1 MSPDRRTSGS
11 VFTRG
16 GPLAAVIVIHVAI
29 VYLLAVSMGVVDAPK
44 FAQPVQAVFIPEPTA
59 PEPEQPKIKP
69 QIAEVAPPTAEQP
82 PEIQFDELSAFDNIF
97 LIAESESTPIG
108 YAQLIMDS
116 KEESLKGTRS
126 LEIRRIYSS
135 QEYIGKGVGKE
146 LMSASIQEA
155 KQRGCDSIWLGV
167 WEKNPRAISFYK
179 QWGFKEVGTHIFH
192 VGDDPQMDFI
202 MELALV

>member
-1 MSPDRRTSGS
+1 MQLLYPVNIRYGTTDDARMLSELGAKTFYDTFANDNTPENID
-11 VFTRG
+11 
-16 GPLAAVIVIHVAI
+16 A
-29 VYLLAVSMGVVDAPK
+29 YLKAS
-44 FAQPVQAVFIPEPTA
+44 FS
-59 PEPEQPKIKP
+59 
-69 QIAEVAPPTAEQP
+69 

-116 KEESLKGTRS
+116 KEESLKGTTS

-192 VGDDPQMDFI
+192 VGDDPQRDVI
-202 MELALV
+202 MELPLT